1 METVRVIRTVRDMHR
16 VADRMRVNGLR
27 IGLVPTMGYLHGGHA
42 SLIRQI
48 GRVTDRTVVSVFVNP
63 AQFGPGEDFE
73 TYPRDFERDRAIVQ
87 AEGGALVYA
96 PSTAEMYPDGYAT
109 YLEVERLADHLCGA
123 ARPGHFRGVATV
135 VTKLFAA
142 VKPHVAILGQ
152 KDAQQAGIVR
162 RLTRDLNLDVDVMIA
177 PTVREVDGLAKSSRN
192 RYLTPCHRR
201 CATVIFRTLQE
212 GRDLVLNGEK
222 RASVVIDAM
231 NRRIRR
237 SPCVEVD
244 YIAAVDAEDFR
255 PVEALGDRVLLAAAV
270 RCGQSRLID
279 NIVVETGCRPVEE
292 PG

>member
-1 METVRVIRTVRDMHR
+1 METVRVIRTVREMHR
-16 VADRMRVNGLR
+16 VADRMRENGFR

-73 TYPRDFERDRAIVQ
+73 TYPRDFERDKAIVQ
-87 AEGGALVYA
+87 AGGGALVYA
-96 PSTAEMYPDGYAT
+96 PSTSEMYPDGYAT

-123 ARPGHFRGVATV
+123 SRPGHFRGVATV

-142 VKPHVAILGQ
+142 VKPHVTILGQ

-162 RLTRDLNLDVDVMIA
+162 RLVRDLNLDVDILIA

-192 RYLTPCHRR
+192 RYLTPCQRR
-201 CATVIFRTLQE
+201 RATVIYTALQE
-212 GRDLVLNGEK
+212 GRELVLNGER

-231 NRRIRR
+231 NRRVRR
-237 SPCVEVD
+237 CPDLGVD
-244 YIAAVDAEDFR
+244 YIAAVDAENFR
-255 PVEALGDRVLLAAAV
+255 PVEAFGARVLLAAAV

-279 NIVVETGCRPVEE
+279 NIVVETEGQPVQELR
-292 PG
+292 

>member
-1 METVRVIRTVRDMHR
+1 METVRVIRTVREMHR
-16 VADRMRVNGLR
+16 VADRMRENGFR

-73 TYPRDFERDRAIVQ
+73 TYPRDFERDKAIVQ
-87 AEGGALVYA
+87 AGGGTLVYA
-96 PSTAEMYPDGYAT
+96 PSTSEMYPDGYAT

-123 ARPGHFRGVATV
+123 SRPGHFRGVATV

-142 VKPHVAILGQ
+142 VKPHVTILGQ

-162 RLTRDLNLDVDVMIA
+162 RLVRDLNLDVDILIA

-192 RYLTPCHRR
+192 RYLTPCQRR
-201 CATVIFRTLQE
+201 RATVIYTALQE
-212 GRDLVLNGEK
+212 GRELVLNGER

-231 NRRIRR
+231 NRRVRR
-237 SPCVEVD
+237 CPDLGVD
-244 YIAAVDAEDFR
+244 YIAAVDAENFR
-255 PVEALGDRVLLAAAV
+255 PVEAFGARVLLAAAV

-279 NIVVETGCRPVEE
+279 NIVVETEGQPVQELR
-292 PG
+292 